1 MRRLWVALIGC
12 LIALPGWTQTSSL
25 SDCLLGN
32 RAQSLACT
40 SQIVRLESQYAHVPQ
55 LARDAGIDPALIL
68 AVIAV
73 ESSYSQLKFTDRGGI
88 GPMQITPVAA
98 RELGIEDLTF
108 LLSDTVNVQTGTRY
122 LQKMMQRFGDWRLAL
137 AAYNAGPGAVQKYRG
152 IPPYRETQA
161 YVQQVMW
168 WYLTLKL
175 EPAYLRQ
182 PAARA

>member
-40 SQIVRLESQYAHVPQ
+40 SQIVRLESQYAYVPQ
-55 LARDAGIDPALIL
+55 LARDAGIDPGLIL

-73 ESSYSQLKFTDRGGI
+73 ESSYTQLKLTDRGGI

-98 RELGIEDLTF
+98 RELGINDLTY

-122 LQKMMQRFGDWRLAL
+122 LQKMMHQFGDWRLAL

-161 YVQQVMW
+161 YVQKVVW
-168 WYLTLKL
+168 WYLTIKS
-175 EPAYLRQ
+175 A
-182 PAARA
+182 

>member
-1 MRRLWVALIGC
+1 MRRLCVALIGC
-12 LIALPGWTQTSSL
+12 AVALPGWTQTSSL

-32 RAQSLACT
+32 RTQSAACT
-40 SQIVRLESQYAHVPQ
+40 SQIVRLESQYAYVPQ

-73 ESSYSQLKFTDRGGI
+73 ESSYTQLKITDRGGI
-88 GPMQITPVAA
+88 GPMQITSIAA
-98 RELGIEDLTF
+98 RELGINDLTY
-108 LLSDTVNVQTGTRY
+108 LLSDTANVQTGTRY

-137 AAYNAGPGAVQKYRG
+137 AAYNAGPGAVTRFKG

-168 WYLTLKL
+168 WYLTIKCL
-175 EPAYLRQ
+175 
-182 PAARA
+182 